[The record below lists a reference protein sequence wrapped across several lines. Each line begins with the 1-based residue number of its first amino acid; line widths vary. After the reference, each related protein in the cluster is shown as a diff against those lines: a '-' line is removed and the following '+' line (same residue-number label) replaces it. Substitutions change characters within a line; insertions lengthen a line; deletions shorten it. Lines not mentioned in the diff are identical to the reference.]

1 MNIRDIL
8 KKRNCGFLNI
18 QCVNYYNEGLRQL
31 LPRLGLA
38 AKPDALT
45 EISREIAEKTIK
57 TVLWHDLAYGGE
69 LMPEHEA
76 KQFAQQFIDE
86 LANADSIFYTNSLW
100 SEVDGKPFLN
110 SWSELTE
117 ATFDAGVLIL
127 NHDYAAVL
135 WVQDED

>member
-8 KKRNCGFLNI
+8 KMRNCGFLNI
-18 QCVNYYNEGLRQL
+18 QCVNYYNEGLEQL

-38 AKPDALT
+38 AKPEALT
-45 EISREIAEKTIK
+45 EISREIAGKIIR

-76 KQFAQQFIDE
+76 KQFAQQFLDE
-86 LANADSIFYTNSLW
+86 FTNADSMLYTNSDW
-100 SEVDGKPFLN
+100 SEIDDKPFLN

>member
-18 QCVNYYNEGLRQL
+18 QCVNYYNEGLEKL

-38 AKPDALT
+38 AKPEALT
-45 EISREIAEKTIK
+45 EISREIAGKIIR
-57 TVLWHDLAYGGE
+57 TVLWHDLAYGSE
-69 LMPEHEA
+69 IMPEHEA
-76 KQFAQQFIDE
+76 QLFAQQLMNE
-86 LANADSIFYTNSLW
+86 LTDADSRFYTNSDW
-100 SEVDGKPFLN
+100 SEVDGKPFLS

-117 ATFDAGVLIL
+117 ATFDAGIIIVNL
-127 NHDYAAVL
+127 DYAAVV